1 MILRLYP
8 SKNRCLREYM
18 NGLPSVMRLPF
29 GWDIM
34 ICSYLMTVRNGEWG
48 FVFPPFPLGEGAFMR
63 KFNRSGQRKPMAT
76 FEDSIWY
83 MSPICN
89 TYFQMA

>member
-34 ICSYLMTVRNGEWG
+34 ICSYIMTVRNEERD

-63 KFNRSGQRKPMAT
+63 KFNRSWAKKTNGN
-76 FEDSIWY
+76 F
-83 MSPICN
+83 
-89 TYFQMA
+89 